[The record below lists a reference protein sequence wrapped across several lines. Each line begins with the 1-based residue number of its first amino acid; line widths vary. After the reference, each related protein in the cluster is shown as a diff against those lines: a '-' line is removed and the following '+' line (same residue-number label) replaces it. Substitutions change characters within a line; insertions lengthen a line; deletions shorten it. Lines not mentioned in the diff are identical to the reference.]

1 MIQKIWNSAT
11 RSSQE
16 WPLMLIENFVLL
28 KFFLSVSDFLKII
41 HKFWLT
47 TNLLNLENYFQWSNC
62 SWAPQCFLGSTS
74 LKSLMGCWSHP
85 VLPLSS
91 ASHAHWDFPSQN
103 NAWAKWK
110 IGKILFLPIGHLS
123 TFSGLSQKAWK
134 TQVFQ
139 CNCEIHWESVQ
150 VGNLGDFSTIQGPCG
165 QHVNVGSHVH
175 SWEWCSLPIQPVWN
189 WKKKLQFFTT

>member
-1 MIQKIWNSAT
+1 
-11 RSSQE
+11 
-16 WPLMLIENFVLL
+16 MLIENFVLL
-28 KFFLSVSDFLKII
+28 KTFLGGNQFIR
-41 HKFWLT
+41 KFWLT
-47 TNLLNLENYFQWSNC
+47 TNSLNLESCFQWSSC
-62 SWAPQCFLGSTS
+62 SWGPQCSWGSTS
-74 LKSLMGCWSHP
+74 LQSLKGCWLHP
-85 VLPLSS
+85 ALPLSS

-175 SWEWCSLPIQPVWN
+175 SWEWCSLPIQPVW
-189 WKKKLQFFTT
+189 KKY